1 MHDKVTMINLVWVG
15 MMTAMLATSAT
26 FYMNDK
32 ADANSYGPQLASS
45 YYPLHR

>member
-1 MHDKVTMINLVWVG
+1 MHDKVTMINLVWVA

-32 ADANSYGPQLASS
+32 AAANSYGP
-45 YYPLHR
+45 PLTAHYHTFGH

>member
-26 FYMNDK
+26 FYMSEK
-32 ADANSYGPQLASS
+32 ADASNYGPQLAR
-45 YYPLHR
+45 YYPIGR